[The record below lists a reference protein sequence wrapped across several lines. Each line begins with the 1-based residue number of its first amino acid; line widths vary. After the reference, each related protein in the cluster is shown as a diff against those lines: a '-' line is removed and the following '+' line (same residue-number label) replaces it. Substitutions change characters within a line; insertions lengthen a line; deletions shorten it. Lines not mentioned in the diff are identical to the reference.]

1 MKGVT
6 FMTLRLPSDKKK
18 HEQSIRDYRRKI
30 ILRNIMWN
38 LVFGFSVCAVVFG
51 IATVMTKELSSV
63 ITCVITLILIP
74 ITLESAIHLS
84 DETDLK
90 RWFKK

>member
-1 MKGVT
+1 
-6 FMTLRLPSDKKK
+6 MTLRLPSDKKK
-18 HEQSIRDYRRKI
+18 QESIHDYRRNS
-30 ILRNIMWN
+30 ILQNIMWN

-51 IATVMTKELSSV
+51 IATFMTKELNSL
-63 ITCVITLILIP
+63 ITCGITLVLIP

-84 DETDLK
+84 DESDLK

>member
-1 MKGVT
+1 
-6 FMTLRLPSDKKK
+6 MTLRLPSDKKK

-51 IATVMTKELSSV
+51 IAAVMTKELSSL
-63 ITCVITLILIP
+63 ITCGVTLILIP

>member
-1 MKGVT
+1 
-6 FMTLRLPSDKKK
+6 MTLRLPSDKKK
-18 HEQSIRDYRRKI
+18 QESIHDYRRKI

-51 IATVMTKELSSV
+51 IATFITKELSSL
-63 ITCVITLILIP
+63 ITCGITLVLIP

-84 DETDLK
+84 DEIDLK

>member
-1 MKGVT
+1 
-6 FMTLRLPSDKKK
+6 MTLRLPSEQKKQ
-18 HEQSIRDYRRKI
+18 ESIHDYRRKI

-51 IATVMTKELSSV
+51 IATFMTKELSSL
-63 ITCVITLILIP
+63 ITCGITLVLIP

-84 DETDLK
+84 DEIDLK

>member
-1 MKGVT
+1 
-6 FMTLRLPSDKKK
+6 MTLRLPSDKKK
-18 HEQSIRDYRRKI
+18 QESIHDYSRKI

-51 IATVMTKELSSV
+51 IATFTTKELNSL
-63 ITCVITLILIP
+63 ITCGITLVLIP
-74 ITLESAIHLS
+74 ITLESAIQLS

>member
-1 MKGVT
+1 
-6 FMTLRLPSDKKK
+6 MTLRLPSDKKK
-18 HEQSIRDYRRKI
+18 QESIHDYRRKI

-51 IATVMTKELSSV
+51 IATFMTKELSSL
-63 ITCVITLILIP
+63 ITCGITLVLIP

-84 DETDLK
+84 DEIDLK

>member
-1 MKGVT
+1 
-6 FMTLRLPSDKKK
+6 MTLRLPSDKKK

-38 LVFGFSVCAVVFG
+38 LTFGFAVCAVVFG
-51 IATVMTKELSSV
+51 FATFITKELSSL
-63 ITCVITLILIP
+63 ITCGITLILIP
-74 ITLESAIHLS
+74 ITLESALHLS

>member
-1 MKGVT
+1 
-6 FMTLRLPSDKKK
+6 MTLRLPSDKKK

-38 LVFGFSVCAVVFG
+38 LVFGLSVCAVVFG
-51 IATVMTKELSSV
+51 IATVMTKELSSL
-63 ITCVITLILIP
+63 ITCAITLILIP

>member
-1 MKGVT
+1 MES
-6 FMTLRLPSDKKK
+6 RLPSDKKK
-18 HEQSIRDYRRKI
+18 HESIRDYRRKI
-30 ILRNIMWN
+30 ILQNIMWN

-51 IATVMTKELSSV
+51 IATFMTKELNSL
-63 ITCVITLILIP
+63 ITCGITLVLIP

-90 RWFKK
+90 RWLKK

>member
-1 MKGVT
+1 
-6 FMTLRLPSDKKK
+6 MTLRLPSDKKK

-51 IATVMTKELSSV
+51 IATVMTKELSSL
-63 ITCVITLILIP
+63 ITCAITLILIP

>member
-6 FMTLRLPSDKKK
+6 TMTSRLPSDKKK
-18 HEQSIRDYRRKI
+18 HESIRDYRRKI
-30 ILRNIMWN
+30 ILQNIMWN

-51 IATVMTKELSSV
+51 IATFMTKELNSL
-63 ITCVITLILIP
+63 ITCGITLVLIP

>member
-1 MKGVT
+1 
-6 FMTLRLPSDKKK
+6 MTLRLPSDKKK
-18 HEQSIRDYRRKI
+18 REQSIRDYRRKI

-51 IATVMTKELSSV
+51 IATVMTKELSSL
-63 ITCVITLILIP
+63 ITCAITLILIP

>member
-1 MKGVT
+1 
-6 FMTLRLPSDKKK
+6 MTLRLPSDKKK
-18 HEQSIRDYRRKI
+18 HEQSIRDYRRKN

-51 IATVMTKELSSV
+51 IATVMTKELSSL
-63 ITCVITLILIP
+63 ITCAITLILIP

>member
-1 MKGVT
+1 
-6 FMTLRLPSDKKK
+6 MTLRLPSDKKK

-38 LVFGFSVCAVVFG
+38 LVFGFSVCAIVFG
-51 IATVMTKELSSV
+51 IATVMTKELSSL
-63 ITCVITLILIP
+63 ITCAITLILIP

>member
-1 MKGVT
+1 
-6 FMTLRLPSDKKK
+6 MTLRLPSDKKK

-51 IATVMTKELSSV
+51 IATFMTKELSSL
-63 ITCVITLILIP
+63 ITCGITLVLIP

>member
-1 MKGVT
+1 
-6 FMTLRLPSDKKK
+6 MTLRLPSDKKK

-38 LVFGFSVCAVVFG
+38 LAFGFAVCAVVFG
-51 IATVMTKELSSV
+51 IATFVTKELSSL
-63 ITCVITLILIP
+63 ITCGITLILIP

>member
-1 MKGVT
+1 
-6 FMTLRLPSDKKK
+6 MTSRLPSDKKK
-18 HEQSIRDYRRKI
+18 HESIRDYRRKI
-30 ILRNIMWN
+30 ILQNIMWN

-51 IATVMTKELSSV
+51 IATFTTKELNSL
-63 ITCVITLILIP
+63 ITCGITLVLIP

>member
-1 MKGVT
+1 
-6 FMTLRLPSDKKK
+6 MTLRLPSDKKK

-51 IATVMTKELSSV
+51 ITTVMTKELSSL
-63 ITCVITLILIP
+63 ITCAITLILIP

>member
-1 MKGVT
+1 
-6 FMTLRLPSDKKK
+6 MTLRLPSDKKK
-18 HEQSIRDYRRKI
+18 HEQSIRNYRRKI

-51 IATVMTKELSSV
+51 IATVMTKELSSL
-63 ITCVITLILIP
+63 ITCAITLILIP

>member
-1 MKGVT
+1 
-6 FMTLRLPSDKKK
+6 MTSRLPSDKKK
-18 HEQSIRDYRRKI
+18 HESIRDYRRKI

-38 LVFGFSVCAVVFG
+38 LVLGFSVCAVVFG
-51 IATVMTKELSSV
+51 IATFMTKELNSL
-63 ITCVITLILIP
+63 ITCGITLVLIP

-90 RWFKK
+90 RWLKK

>member
-1 MKGVT
+1 
-6 FMTLRLPSDKKK
+6 MTLRLPSDKKK
-18 HEQSIRDYRRKI
+18 HEQSIRDYRRKV
-30 ILRNIMWN
+30 ILRSIMWN

-51 IATVMTKELSSV
+51 FATFITKELSSL
-63 ITCVITLILIP
+63 ITCGVTLILIP
-74 ITLESAIHLS
+74 ITLESALHLS

>member
-1 MKGVT
+1 
-6 FMTLRLPSDKKK
+6 MTLRLPSDKKK

-51 IATVMTKELSSV
+51 IATCMTKELSSL
-63 ITCVITLILIP
+63 ITCGVTLILIP
-74 ITLESAIHLS
+74 ITLESALHLS

>member
-1 MKGVT
+1 
-6 FMTLRLPSDKKK
+6 
-18 HEQSIRDYRRKI
+18 
-30 ILRNIMWN
+30 MWN

-51 IATVMTKELSSV
+51 FATFITKELSSL
-63 ITCVITLILIP
+63 ITCGVTLILIP
-74 ITLESAIHLS
+74 ITLGSALHLS

>member
-1 MKGVT
+1 
-6 FMTLRLPSDKKK
+6 MTLRLPSDKKK

-51 IATVMTKELSSV
+51 IATVMTKELSSL
-63 ITCVITLILIP
+63 ITCAITLILIP

-84 DETDLK
+84 DDTDLK

>member
-1 MKGVT
+1 
-6 FMTLRLPSDKKK
+6 MTLRLPSDKKK

-38 LVFGFSVCAVVFG
+38 LAFGFAVCAVVFG
-51 IATVMTKELSSV
+51 IATFVTKELSSL
-63 ITCVITLILIP
+63 ITCGITLILIP
-74 ITLESAIHLS
+74 ISLESAIHLS

>member
-1 MKGVT
+1 
-6 FMTLRLPSDKKK
+6 MTLRLPSDKKK

-38 LVFGFSVCAVVFG
+38 LVFGFSICAVVFG
-51 IATVMTKELSSV
+51 IATVMTKELSSL
-63 ITCVITLILIP
+63 ITCAITLILIP